1 VPIGPSTAGDLGA
14 DAEVV
19 RATRLNRTQL
29 VGDLRKLGLEA
40 GDIVMLHA
48 SMRAVGAVIGGPD
61 EVHLAVEEAAGP
73 GGTLLMYIGCEDGF
87 DDVGRGVLSPE
98 EERVVLAHQPPFDFQ
113 AARASRAFGILAE
126 FFRSYPG
133 THMSQSVCGR
143 MAARGARAAWL
154 TADQAW
160 NYGFG
165 LGSPLDKLCR
175 ARGKVLLIGSD
186 HDEVT
191 LLHLAEHIA
200 DFDDKRIARYKVPIV
215 RDGTRAWLDC
225 EEFDTSERGAH
236 ASWPKR
242 FFAEIVDDFLA
253 KNMDTGRCRRG
264 PIGNADSILLDA
276 AALVDHAIP
285 LMIRQAHA

>member
-1 VPIGPSTAGDLGA
+1 M
-14 DAEVV
+14 
-19 RATRLNRTQL
+19 RLNRKQL
-29 VGDLRKLGLEA
+29 VGDLRGLGLKS

-48 SMRAVGAVIGGPD
+48 SMRAVGVLIGGPD
-61 EVHLAVEEAAGP
+61 ELHLAAEEAAGP
-73 GGTLLMYIGCEDGF
+73 GGTLLMYVGCEDGF
-87 DDVGRGVLSPE
+87 DDVGRGALSPE
-98 EERVVLAHQPPFDFQ
+98 EEREVLAHQPPFDFQ

-133 THMSQSVCGR
+133 TRMSQSVCGR

-154 TADQAW
+154 TADQPW

-165 LGSPLDKLCR
+165 RGSPLDKLCG
-175 ARGKVLLIGSD
+175 AGGKVLLIGSD

-191 LLHLAEHIA
+191 LLHFAEHA
-200 DFDDKRIARYKVPIV
+200 ANFDGKRIARYKVPIV
-215 RDGTRAWLDC
+215 REGARSWVDC

-236 ASWPKR
+236 ARWPKR
-242 FFAEIVDDFLA
+242 FFAEIVDDFVA
-253 KNMDTGRCRRG
+253 KTMDTGRCRRG
-264 PIGNADSILLDA
+264 RVGNADSLLLDA